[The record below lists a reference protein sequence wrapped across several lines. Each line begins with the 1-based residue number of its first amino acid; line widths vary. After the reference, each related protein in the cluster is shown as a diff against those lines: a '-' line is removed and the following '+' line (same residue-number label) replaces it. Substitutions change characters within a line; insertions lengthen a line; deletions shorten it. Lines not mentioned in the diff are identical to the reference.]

1 MTGRCLWTV
10 EESKQNIY
18 LQKSQEGRPRE
29 LQTSEYHL
37 SPFKSGG
44 ENYHG
49 KRLQA
54 YERQLTGDSKH
65 GFI

>member
-1 MTGRCLWTV
+1 M
-10 EESKQNIY
+10 EENKKNIY
-18 LQKSQEGRPRE
+18 LQKGQEGTPRE
-29 LQTSEYHL
+29 LQTSQYHL

-49 KRLQA
+49 KHFQI

-65 GFI
+65 GFMKGK